1 IQSLSEVIVVG
12 YGEQKK
18 SDITGSIASIPKE
31 RLEMV
36 PNTTVAQALQGSIP
50 GVMVMNSSAGAEPS
64 MELRVRGRNSIAAN
78 NAPLVVVDGIPYG
91 GNLTGLNP
99 ADIESIE
106 VLKDGSAA
114 AIYGSRG
121 SNRVILITTKQG
133 IEGPPTISYDGY
145 FSVQEFATMPTY
157 LDKSED

>member
-1 IQSLSEVIVVG
+1 
-12 YGEQKK
+12 
-18 SDITGSIASIPKE
+18 ITGSIASIPKE

-50 GVMVMNSSAGAEPS
+50 GVMVMNTSAGAEPS
-64 MELRVRGRNSIAAN
+64 MEIMVRGRSSIAAN

-91 GNLTGLNP
+91 GNLTDLNP

-121 SNRVILITTKQG
+121 SNGVILITTKQG
-133 IEGPPTISYDGY
+133 IEGPPTISYAV
-145 FSVQEFATMPTY
+145 FCLKKKIANMPT
-157 LDKSED
+157 